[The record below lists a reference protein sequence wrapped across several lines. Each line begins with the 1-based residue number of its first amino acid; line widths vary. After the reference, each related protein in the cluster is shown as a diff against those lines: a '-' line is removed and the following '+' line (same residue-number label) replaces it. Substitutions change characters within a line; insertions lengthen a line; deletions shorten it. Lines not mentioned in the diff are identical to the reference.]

1 VGDKSLAG
9 LTFTLVGPGRVG
21 SSLAAWAVAAGASC
35 QGTAG
40 REEIEEL
47 ASVGQDLLLLA
58 VPDAALPEVA
68 AQLALRP
75 QARVILHT
83 AGGLD
88 ASVLGPLQADSAVG
102 SLHPLKAFPQ
112 PRPDPAEARG
122 VFFAVDGDPLARE
135 LAHRL
140 ARAWG
145 GVSAD
150 LPAASRPLY
159 HLAASL
165 AAGGV
170 VTLLALAAD
179 LTARLGL
186 PREVLQGLGG
196 LAQGALAA
204 ALQAGEPA
212 LALTGPIVRGD
223 RAAVERQLAALA
235 HSAPEKIPLVMQL
248 GSETLEQA
256 RRAGLRIPGHEPLAR
271 RLSGAES

>member
-1 VGDKSLAG
+1 MGDESLAG

-21 SSLAAWAVAAGASC
+21 TSLAAWTVAAGASC
-35 QGTAG
+35 QGTRG
-40 REEIEEL
+40 QNRVEEL
-47 ASVGQDLLLLA
+47 SSAGQDLLLLA
-58 VPDAALPEVA
+58 VPDGALPGLA
-68 AQLALRP
+68 ARLALRT

-88 ASVLGPLQADSAVG
+88 ASVLAPLQAGSAVG

-112 PRPDPAEARG
+112 PRPDPAEALG
-122 VFFAVDGDPLARE
+122 VFFAVDGDPPARE

-179 LTARLGL
+179 LASRLAL
-186 PREVLQGLGG
+186 PREALQGMNR

-204 ALQAGEPA
+204 VLEAGEPA
-212 LALTGPIVRGD
+212 RALTGPVVRGD
-223 RAAVERQLAALA
+223 REALERHWAALA
-235 HSAPEKIPLVMQL
+235 HSAPEKLSLVL
-248 GSETLEQA
+248 ELSRETLEQA
-256 RRAGLRIPGHEPLAR
+256 RRAGLQIPAHEPLAR
-271 RLSGAES
+271 RLAEAQR